1 MPDWNAL
8 VRERLGA
15 VDSSSAEDAE
25 IVAELAA
32 HLEDVYEEL
41 LGKGMCE
48 SDAIG
53 RALGDV
59 GAWRGL
65 AGRIRRAKGEEIMN
79 RRTKMLWLPGLIGLT
94 ASMVWLLRFGF

>member
-15 VDSSSAEDAE
+15 RDTPSIEETEV
-25 IVAELAA
+25 IAELVG

-41 LGKGMCE
+41 RSKGMCD

-53 RALGDV
+53 QALGDM
-59 GAWRGL
+59 AKWRGL
-65 AGRIRRAKGEEIMN
+65 ARRIRRAKDGKETMN
-79 RRTKMLWLPGLIGLT
+79 IGQRHCGCR
-94 ASMVWLLRFGF
+94 A